1 MNSPEQHSMDNSF
14 MRRAAGKA
22 LLVAAVGGLLGAG
35 ASPAAQAPRRAAAPA
50 TQAPAQPDFSAVQ
63 VRSMHVKGNIWVL
76 QGAGGN
82 VTVQI
87 GSEGVLLVDTQY
99 AQMGE
104 KIIAEVRRLAG
115 NKPLR
120 FIINT
125 HAHEDHIGGNY
136 AVGKYGSKVFG
147 GNERNDNPEGMKGAT
162 MIAHENVQFNLL
174 KAEGTPQETAKQNW
188 PTEYYTGEKYE
199 IYFNGEGI
207 ELLHQPAAHTD
218 ADTFVFFRSSDVVSA
233 GDIWNANGYPF
244 IDVARGGHINGIIAG
259 LNKLVDIAIPDINE
273 EGGTMVIPG
282 HGRVGDESEVF
293 DYRDMITII
302 RDRIQSMVAKGM
314 TLEQVKAARPTL
326 DYDGRYGSTTGF
338 WTTDMFIETVYRQ
351 LKEAAGGGGR

>member
-1 MNSPEQHSMDNSF
+1 MGNSF
-14 MRRAAGKA
+14 SQRTGGKA
-22 LLVAAVGGLLGAG
+22 LLAAAVLGVLVAG
-35 ASPAAQAPRRAAAPA
+35 SSLAAQPPRRPAPAAQPPA
-50 TQAPAQPDFSAVQ
+50 LPDFSAVQ
-63 VRSMHVKGNIWVL
+63 VRSKHVKGNIWVL

-87 GSEGVLLVDTQY
+87 GDEGVLLVDTQY

-120 FIINT
+120 FILNT
-125 HAHEDHIGGNY
+125 HAHEDHIGGNF
-136 AVGKYGSKVFG
+136 AVGQYGLKVFG

-174 KAEGTPQETAKQNW
+174 RAEGTPQETAKANW

-207 ELLHQPAAHTD
+207 ELLHQPTAHTD

-273 EGGTMVIPG
+273 EGGTMIIPG
-282 HGRVGDESEVF
+282 HGRVGDESDVF

-314 TLEQVKAARPTL
+314 TIEQVKAARPTL

-338 WTTDMFIETVYRQ
+338 WTTDMFIETVYKQ
-351 LKEAAGGGGR
+351 LKEAANGGGGN